1 MTSAV
6 SVSASAAV
14 PIGAPEA
21 KGTKPLLS
29 GPKMEGVRNMRSF
42 FFDRFCAA
50 IHRVAGGIL
59 DKSKPVRATACVR

>member
-1 MTSAV
+1 
-6 SVSASAAV
+6 
-14 PIGAPEA
+14 
-21 KGTKPLLS
+21 
-29 GPKMEGVRNMRSF
+29 MRSF